1 MSKETQRKRGCLAS
15 QQFLTHEYISNK
27 DYAYKALY
35 SISGVK
41 NLITPAIL
49 TIDTLIQNTGST
61 LNTPKEYDTTM
72 IVSTDTKTQPP

>member
-35 SISGVK
+35 SVSGVK
-41 NLITPAIL
+41 NLLAPAI
-49 TIDTLIQNTGST
+49 
-61 LNTPKEYDTTM
+61 
-72 IVSTDTKTQPP
+72 